1 MNLEELRRE
10 YIASGFTLA
19 NASAKICQD
28 IILSKISKSEM
39 NNNVTIKGGVVM
51 FGLSNDKRRATRDLD
66 LDFIKYSLS
75 DVAIKKFI
83 DTLNLVSD
91 GVTISIDGDI
101 QELHHQDYNG
111 RRVNITLKDAN
122 GFTVSAKLD
131 IGVHKNFDIKQ
142 EEYCFNLDAI
152 NETATLIINSKE
164 QIICEKLKSLLRF
177 GIRTTRYK
185 DIFDIY
191 YLINETSINKSDLL
205 EVINILIIEDTT
217 MREKNMNDIVD
228 NLNAVLNNNIF
239 KRNLTIAKNNWLGL
253 PVDNVVDNIMNYFR
267 TISQELYE
275 SVDV

>member
-191 YLINETSINKSDLL
+191 YLINETSINKNDLL
-205 EVINILIIEDTT
+205 DVINILIIEDTT

-253 PVDNVVDNIMNYFR
+253 PVDDVVDNIMNYFR